1 MKRFRALSLLPKA
14 GLLLAVL
21 TLACG
26 AEPEADPRPLV
37 AVSVL
42 PQQQLVERIAGERV
56 RTALMIP
63 AGANP
68 TSYSPTLA
76 NLQDLSEA
84 DLYIKVGHP
93 NFPFEKSWLK
103 PLLEEREDLVVV
115 DCSEKI
121 DAPEV
126 DPHIW
131 VTPQNASAIAVIITN
146 GLTAVLPTE
155 REAFEQN
162 LSVLLG
168 ELEALDDEIRGHLA
182 DRQSD
187 TFFVLHP
194 AWGYFAQTYGL
205 EQVAIE
211 RDHKSPDPRRL
222 ALIIDQARREK
233 TRYILVQPQFNPDP
247 ARTVADA
254 IGAEVIVIDPLAYD
268 WPESLRQLSRSM
280 KAEPED

>member
-1 MKRFRALSLLPKA
+1 MKWFRALSILPKI
-14 GLLLAVL
+14 GLLFAVL
-21 TLACG
+21 TLGCG
-26 AEPEADPRPLV
+26 AEPEADPRPLG
-37 AVSVL
+37 AGSVL
-42 PQQQLVERIAGERV
+42 PQKQLVERIAGERV

-103 PLLEEREDLVVV
+103 PLLEEREDLLVV

-121 DAPEV
+121 AAPEV

-131 VTPQNASAIAVIITN
+131 VTPQNASAIALIIKN
-146 GLTAVLPTE
+146 GLTSVLPAEQET
-155 REAFEQN
+155 FEQN
-162 LSVLLG
+162 LGVLLE
-168 ELEALDDEIRGHLA
+168 ELAALDQEIRGHLA

-222 ALIIDQARREK
+222 ALIIDQARREN

-247 ARTVADA
+247 ARTVANA

-280 KAEPED
+280 KAEREH